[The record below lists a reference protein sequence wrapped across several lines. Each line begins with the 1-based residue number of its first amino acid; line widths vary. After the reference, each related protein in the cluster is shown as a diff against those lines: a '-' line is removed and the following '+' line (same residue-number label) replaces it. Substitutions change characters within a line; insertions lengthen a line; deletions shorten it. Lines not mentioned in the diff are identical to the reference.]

1 MAREEESRMPDGAGS
16 NKPHI
21 LVIEDNPADVDLLRY
36 ALQEANV
43 DCEVTVIDDGGDA
56 LALTRRQGKFAGM
69 PAPDLV
75 ILDLNLPKNDGIEIL
90 EAMRRSVPFADVPIA
105 VLSSSSSP
113 RERAKIEKFAVCRFI
128 TKPPYLDEFLAI
140 GTAIKELLADAGS
153 GETDRVNPGG
163 ASS

>member
-1 MAREEESRMPDGAGS
+1 MAYGLDS

-21 LVIEDNPADVDLLRY
+21 LVIEDNPADVDLLKF
-36 ALQEANV
+36 ALQEACV

-56 LALTRRQGKFAGM
+56 LALTRRQGKFAAI

-90 EAMRRSVPFADVPIA
+90 EAMRRSGPFADVPIA

-113 RERAKIEKFAVCRFI
+113 RERAKIEKYAVCRFI

-140 GTAIKELLADAGS
+140 GTAIKELLEETRSRRNGS
-153 GETDRVNPGG
+153 C
-163 ASS
+163 